1 MSGKPVSGKSAKDL
15 DATEGGASK
24 EAASA
29 PTVANPEQPVK
40 GKRKRLSK
48 AFRRPLDKKIGPL
61 GIVRDSFVFPEIEHV
76 HLMDLKHRLV
86 AEGVDIKK
94 SELVRAGLVLLAS
107 LDDDAMK
114 RLLALVPR
122 VG

>member
-1 MSGKPVSGKSAKDL
+1 MSGKPERGKNAKNL
-15 DATEGGASK
+15 DATAGGASK
-24 EAASA
+24 EATSS
-29 PTVANPEQPVK
+29 PTLANPEQPAK

-48 AFRRPLDKKIGPL
+48 AFPRPLDKKIGPL
-61 GIVRDSFVFPEIEHV
+61 GLVRDSFVFPEIEHA

-107 LDDDAMK
+107 LDDDEMK

>member
-1 MSGKPVSGKSAKDL
+1 MSGKPVSGKNAKNL
-15 DATEGGASK
+15 N
-24 EAASA
+24 A
-29 PTVANPEQPVK
+29 PTVANPELPAK

-48 AFRRPLDKKIGPL
+48 AFPRPLDKKLGPL
-61 GIVRDSFVFPEIEHV
+61 GIVRDSFVFPEIEHA

-107 LDDDAMK
+107 LDDAEMK
-114 RLLALVPR
+114 ALLAKVPR